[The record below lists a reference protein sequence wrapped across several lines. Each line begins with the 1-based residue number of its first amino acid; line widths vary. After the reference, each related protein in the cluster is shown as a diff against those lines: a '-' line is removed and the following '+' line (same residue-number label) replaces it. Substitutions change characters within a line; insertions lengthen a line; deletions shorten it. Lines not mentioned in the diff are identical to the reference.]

1 MDVVLSIA
9 QFLVNEILAVP
20 AFLIGIIT
28 AIGMAAMGKGVGQ
41 VLDSAIKATLGF
53 LLIGAGA
60 GLVTASLEPLG
71 VMIEGGGR

>member
-1 MDVVLSIA
+1 MDAVLAIA

-28 AIGMAAMGKGVGQ
+28 AIGMAAMGKGIGQ
-41 VLDSAIKATLGF
+41 VLGSAIKATLGF

-60 GLVTASLEPLG
+60 RSEEASCRER
-71 VMIEGGGR
+71 V